1 MDNTKLASQNP
12 GPPSAGDDSAGSPTN
27 DKLHVD
33 VRELSRD
40 ESLALLAKHHV
51 GRLGISFHDVIRVE
65 IANYVYAEGWI
76 YARTVLGADVLTV
89 RHHPWVAFEA
99 DEIEGIY
106 DWRSVEVSGA
116 VEFLSSDVSSH
127 DWFKF
132 ENAVRLLR
140 EVVPQVLTADDPM
153 PERVQLLRMH
163 VDNVRGRESRAG
175 MQDSLPPA

>member
-1 MDNTKLASQNP
+1 MDSSKLAAQNP
-12 GPPSAGDDSAGSPTN
+12 SPPSVENHSAGSSTD

-33 VRELSRD
+33 FRVLPGD

-51 GRLGISFHDVIRVE
+51 GRLGISFHDVMRVE

-89 RHHPWVAFEA
+89 RHHPWVAFEV
-99 DEIEGIY
+99 DEVEGIY

-116 VEFLSSDVSSH
+116 AEFLASDMSSH

-140 EVVPQVLTADDPM
+140 DVISQVLTADDPVA
-153 PERVQLLRMH
+153 ERVQLLRMH
-163 VDNVRGRESRAG
+163 VDNVRGRESRASI
-175 MQDSLPPA
+175 QDALPPA